1 MRLCMSDASPDFKI
15 SRAGK
20 VIHESLSL
28 AQVVQGVA
36 SKSIEATDH
45 YWSTGMT
52 DWALVSSRQ
61 WAVAPTPAPAPA
73 PAATPAPV
81 PTSKPVPATPAPVP
95 AVKPTPAPSSVPPV
109 AAKPAPSIPPSQSK
123 PDSAQAKTPPPQKTF
138 VPVINE
144 PIEKGFSPYVTYYR
158 SSDDRWAFGIFGG
171 LAHRNCW
178 PKPLLLLVR
187 ILTLVAFFPALAYLG
202 WGFTTM
208 LLTPSLPTSCVRSY
222 YDLNNG
228 KPSRDST
235 DLSRLI
241 KILVVGFIVLFVVFW
256 GIFNRF

>member
-1 MRLCMSDASPDFKI
+1 VCITRTMSDASLDFKI

-20 VIHESLSL
+20 VIHENLTL
-28 AQVVQGVA
+28 AQVAQGVD
-36 SKSIEATDH
+36 SKSIQSSDH
-45 YWSTGMT
+45 YWFAGMT

-61 WAVAPTPAPAPA
+61 WAAPSYVAPAPA
-73 PAATPAPV
+73 PAQV
-81 PTSKPVPATPAPVP
+81 S
-95 AVKPTPAPSSVPPV
+95 TPAPSSVPPA
-109 AAKPAPSIPPSQSK
+109 AAKPAPANPTSHSK
-123 PDSAQAKTPPPQKTF
+123 PDPAQTKTPPPQKTF
-138 VPVINE
+138 VPVITE
-144 PIEKGFSPYVTYYR
+144 PVEKGFSPYVTYYR

-187 ILTLVAFFPALAYLG
+187 VLTLVAFFPALAYLG

-235 DLSRLI
+235 DFSRLI
-241 KILVVGFIVLFVVFW
+241 KILVVGFIVLFVVGW
-256 GIFNRF
+256 LISRRF

>member
-1 MRLCMSDASPDFKI
+1 MRFGPQNHNNSFTKETQVCITRTMSDASLDFKI

-20 VIHESLSL
+20 VIHENLTL
-28 AQVVQGVA
+28 AQVAQGVA
-36 SKSIEATDH
+36 AKSIQSSDH
-45 YWSTGMT
+45 YWFAGMT

-61 WAVAPTPAPAPA
+61 WAAPSYVAPAPA
-73 PAATPAPV
+73 PAQV
-81 PTSKPVPATPAPVP
+81 S
-95 AVKPTPAPSSVPPV
+95 TPAPSSVPPA
-109 AAKPAPSIPPSQSK
+109 AAKPAPANPTSQSK
-123 PDSAQAKTPPPQKTF
+123 PDPAQTKPPPPQKTF
-138 VPVINE
+138 VPVITE
-144 PIEKGFSPYVTYYR
+144 PVEKGFSPYVTYYR

-187 ILTLVAFFPALAYLG
+187 VLTLVAFFPALAYLG

-235 DLSRLI
+235 DFSRLI
-241 KILVVGFIVLFVVFW
+241 KILVVGFIVLFVVGW
-256 GIFNRF
+256 LISRRF